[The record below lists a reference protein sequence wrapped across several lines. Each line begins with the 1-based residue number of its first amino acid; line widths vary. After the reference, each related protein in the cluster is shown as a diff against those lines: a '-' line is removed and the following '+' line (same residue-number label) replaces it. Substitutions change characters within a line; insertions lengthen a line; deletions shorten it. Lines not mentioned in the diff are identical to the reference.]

1 MPDRPTPAHPITP
14 PPTARSAPTGRLAL
28 LPADHP
34 GRQQP
39 KPLGDS
45 DAGPRRGV
53 GLRVADAR
61 HHLHLIGATGTGKS
75 TLLTNLILA
84 DAVAGRGVAVLDP
97 KGDLITDVLAR
108 LPENVG
114 GRLVLI
120 DPAEQQ
126 AEAPAPPAWNVLD
139 AHGRNP
145 DLVVDQIV
153 GVFARLYAAYWGPR
167 TDDVFRSACLT
178 LVGDGTEP
186 VTLAD
191 VPRLLSDPAYRAGR
205 VRGLIDP
212 AGLGGF
218 WSWYDRLS
226 DNGRAQVV
234 GPVMNKL
241 RAVLSRRFATDL
253 FGSAASS
260 FHLADVLDGG
270 ILLARLPKGVLGDD
284 TTRLVGS
291 LLLSGLWQTATARAD
306 LPEDRRSDAAI
317 YVDECHNFLH
327 LPGSLDDVLAE
338 ARGYHLSLTLA
349 HQHLGQ
355 LPRDVADAVHA
366 NARNKAYFTVSPD
379 DARILARHVGP
390 YLSADDLCRLDR
402 YQLAC
407 RLVAN
412 GRDTHGFTL
421 VTRPTIPAT
430 GGRGRVL
437 QAAARSRGRSQAER
451 RGASMGR
458 ALATP
463 AEVDSG
469 RGPVRAPADRHAR
482 PKRTAV
488 SLPGPLPVPLP
499 VPLPGLDTGSDT
511 SRSTAANAH
520 VDRPAG
526 PPPRDSDSRW

>member
-1 MPDRPTPAHPITP
+1 MPDRPIPARPASP
-14 PPTARSAPTGRLAL
+14 PPTARVAPTGRLCL
-28 LPADHP
+28 LPAGHP
-34 GRQQP
+34 GRQAA

-53 GLRVADAR
+53 GLRVPDAR

-75 TLLTNLILA
+75 TLLTNLILS

-108 LPENVG
+108 MPENVG
-114 GRLVLI
+114 DRLVLI

-126 AEAPAPPAWNVLD
+126 AEKPAPPAWNVLD
-139 AHGRNP
+139 TRGRNP

-191 VPRLLSDPAYRAGR
+191 VPRLLSDPAYRASR
-205 VRGLIDP
+205 VRPLTDP

-241 RAVLSRRFATDL
+241 RAVLSRQFATDL

-260 FHLADVLDGG
+260 FQLADVLDGG

-291 LLLSGLWQTATARAD
+291 LLLSGLWQAATARAD
-306 LPEDRRSDAAI
+306 LPEPERLDASI

-379 DARILARHVGP
+379 DARQLARHVGP
-390 YLSADDLCRLDR
+390 YLTADDLCRLDR

-421 VTRPTIPAT
+421 VTRPAIPADGNRPT
-430 GGRGRVL
+430 VL
-437 QAAARSRGRSQAER
+437 REAARSRGRSQAER
-451 RGASMGR
+451 RSTSMSR
-458 ALATP
+458 ALPTP
-463 AEVDSG
+463 TEQDA
-469 RGPVRAPADRHAR
+469 GPGPIRLPKDRHAR
-482 PKRTAV
+482 PKGTSV
-488 SLPGPLPVPLP
+488 SLPISLPVSLP
-499 VPLPGLDTGSDT
+499 MSLPALETGSDT
-511 SRSTAANAH
+511 GRPTTAKPH
-520 VDRPAG
+520 VNRPAG
-526 PPPRDSDSRW
+526 PPAQDSDSRR